1 MHIWLAI
8 LIGFL
13 WGATNPFIRRGVLI
27 AEYTKPKNHTGISF
41 LNAIIHHLSTP
52 AFAIPQLLNLSGGI
66 LFTATLSSAGADIS
80 IISPVANGVSL
91 ASNAVFDHLLGD
103 TIDFKRVVPG
113 LLLVFTGITL
123 CTLPS
128 SS

>member
-1 MHIWLAI
+1 
-8 LIGFL
+8 
-13 WGATNPFIRRGVLI
+13 
-27 AEYTKPKNHTGISF
+27 
-41 LNAIIHHLSTP
+41 
-52 AFAIPQLLNLSGGI
+52 
-66 LFTATLSSAGADIS
+66 
-80 IISPVANGVSL
+80 VANGVSL

-128 SS
+128 SSS